1 MSWIWGFSNE
11 QQTLKLWSGFL
22 LFLVLFQS
30 LDAQI
35 VEGIQEKRVEEAIQ
49 QPQMSGLVIA
59 EHYRTWT
66 GKRVL
71 VSNTAQ
77 TKTIVFVQP
86 GGISYQEAAS
96 LLEKACLLEGLVF
109 VPSGVDEVKLVLAE
123 EVKPQGVPFIIDA
136 DLLPK
141 GDSVVS
147 YFMQLDHISPD
158 EALKAFQSVAGTIK
172 PHGSLTIVENA
183 NALIITE
190 NTALIRALLD
200 VKEAIDLPPSQ
211 ISREMIRLVHADA
224 GTVAEQLKE
233 IIEAQTQGS
242 SSGQRSSGGDR
253 RGEDDRDR
261 RRREFEA
268 AVRAAQDQNTLQNVS
283 VVGDLRTNSI
293 FVMGRPL
300 DIMFVADLIR
310 EFDQPGDQRKSFTF
324 KLKYLPVDDF
334 LVIAQSA
341 IQRISGGSEEAGAG
355 GNRTNNLQQNN
366 TQNTARNTSTGST
379 TSGVSLDAAQRSEL
393 PQSIL
398 VGKTLLVADAI
409 NNTLIMQGPPQSVE
423 IVKSLLEE
431 MDVSS
436 KQVQITAVFGRY
448 TMDGERSFGVDYAK
462 AFSEHGDGSGIAIQG
477 DTGFPVVVDPNTL
490 TAASAFPT
498 FSGGVGGLSL
508 YGQVGENFFAYI
520 RALESS
526 GKFKLLSKPTLFTTN
541 NRVAVLSSGQRIAVP
556 TSTISQSVGT
566 VDSIAQNT
574 TIEFRDVLLKLEVIP
589 LVNSNDEVTLQ
600 ISFLNDN
607 VVGNQVIDGNSIP
620 TIGTEELTTT
630 VKVPNNGS
638 VVLGGLITE
647 RSTENESGI
656 PILSSIPGLGK
667 IFSSTTTGTS
677 KEELVIIIQPKIVDG
692 QESLNDLQAFNSR
705 QSEVT
710 KEAVESLYSG
720 DYIVEEDKFVDDSK
734 TPIPAVE
741 EKPKKTMKRFS
752 SRARMRGFYR

>member
-1 MSWIWGFSNE
+1 MKIWPV
-11 QQTLKLWSGFL
+11 FL
-22 LFLVLFQS
+22 LCILLPQS
-30 LDAQI
+30 LSAQI
-35 VEGIQEKRVEEAIQ
+35 VEGIQEERVEEAIQ

-86 GGISYQEAAS
+86 GGISYREAAS

-109 VPSGVDEVKLVLAE
+109 IPSGLDEVKLVLAE
-123 EVKPQGVPFIIDA
+123 DVKPQGVPFIIDS

-141 GDSVVS
+141 GDTVVS
-147 YFMQLDHISPD
+147 YFMPLDHISPD
-158 EALKAFQSVAGTIK
+158 EAMKAFQSVAGTMK
-172 PHGSLTIVENA
+172 PHGSLTLVENA

-190 NTALIRALLD
+190 NTALIRALLA

-211 ISREMIRLVHADA
+211 ISREMIRLVNADA
-224 GTVAEQLKE
+224 GTVAEQLQA
-233 IIEAQTQGS
+233 IIDTQSQGSTAQT
-242 SSGQRSSGGDR
+242 RSSDGDR
-253 RGEDDRDR
+253 RDGDRDR
-261 RRREFEA
+261 YRRELEA
-268 AVRAAQDQNTLQNVS
+268 AARAAQDQGTLKNVS

-293 FVMGRPL
+293 FLMGRPL

-334 LVIAQSA
+334 LIIAQSA
-341 IQRISGGSEEAGAG
+341 IQRISGTEEVAG
-355 GNRTNNLQQNN
+355 GNRTNNTQQTQAQNN
-366 TQNTARNTSTGST
+366 NNAANAGST
-379 TSGVSLDAAQRSEL
+379 AASSLDAVQRSEL

-409 NNTLIMQGPPQSVE
+409 NNTLIMQGPPQSIEV
-423 IVKSLLEE
+423 VKSLLEE

-448 TMDGERSFGVDYAK
+448 TMDGEKSFGVDYAK
-462 AFSEHGDGSGIAIQG
+462 AFSEHGDGSGLAIQG
-477 DTGFPVVVDPNTL
+477 DTGFPVVVDPNSL

-498 FSGGVGGLSL
+498 FAGGIGGLSL

-520 RALESS
+520 RALETS

-556 TSTISQSVGT
+556 TSTISQAVGT

-589 LVNSNDEVTLQ
+589 LVNSDDEVTLQ

-607 VVGNQVIDGNSIP
+607 VVGSQVIDGNSIP

-647 RSTENESGI
+647 RSTESESGI
-656 PILSSIPGLGK
+656 PILSSIPGIGK
-667 IFSSTTTGTS
+667 IFSSTTTGSS
-677 KEELVIIIQPKIVDG
+677 KEELVIIIQPKIVDN
-692 QESLNDLQAFNSR
+692 QTSLDELQSFNSR
-705 QSEVT
+705 QSEIT
-710 KEAVESLYSG
+710 KEAVESLYVG
-720 DYIVEEDKFVDDSK
+720 DYIVEEDRFVDSSK

-741 EKPKKTMKRFS
+741 EQPKKSMKRFS
-752 SRARMRGFYR
+752 SRNRMRGFYR